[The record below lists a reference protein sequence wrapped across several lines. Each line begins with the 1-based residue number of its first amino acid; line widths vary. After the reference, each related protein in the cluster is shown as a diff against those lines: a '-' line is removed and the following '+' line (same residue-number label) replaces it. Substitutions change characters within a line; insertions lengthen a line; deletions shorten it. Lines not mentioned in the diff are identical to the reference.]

1 MAKIVLGLGFEL
13 DNNLAHNDD
22 DTKHIVED
30 VEADPGSEA
39 ACAAAGQCGECV
51 AGGAGPGH
59 RATGRYWAGLL
70 PVLCQAPKRQHNMLT
85 TVMKYTIQ

>member
-22 DTKHIVED
+22 DTKHVVED

-59 RATGRYWAGLL
+59 RAILGRATASLVSGTK
-70 PVLCQAPKRQHNMLT
+70 VT
-85 TVMKYTIQ
+85 T